1 MNIPIEFEKAFTE
14 ECQNKTAQEILELLN
29 SRKVLGF
36 KNMEKYLIM
45 QDFERLCDERGGFC
59 SDCFVKV
66 PSGVIPILMEKYSK
80 EERAIHYII
89 KGY

>member
-1 MNIPIEFEKAFTE
+1 MNIPIEFEKAFIK
-14 ECQNKTAQEILELLN
+14 ECEGKTAIEILRLLN
-29 SRKVLGF
+29 NRRVLGF

-45 QDFERLCDERGGFC
+45 RDFEQLCDERGGFC
-59 SDCFVKV
+59 SECFVKV
-66 PSGVIPILMEKYSK
+66 PSGVIPILMERYSK